1 MRPSGCWKMT
11 HAFGQASE
19 RASSRP
25 TEVSSSK
32 KKKWTPA
39 LNECSSRDADSLDA
53 RSRGGLGAH
62 QELSHRAPPPVCA
75 VHCDRALRNYSLP
88 EGLITSRTTGT
99 RRRNSRTRIVA
110 PALYCRV
117 PHQGA
122 GHRNSTHLPRRTEPS
137 LRQQARKQ
145 IPRFARNDN
154 PRKCP
159 SNRQR
164 PAQV

>member
-1 MRPSGCWKMT
+1 MRPSGCWKMP

-53 RSRGGLGAH
+53 RSRGRLGAH
-62 QELSHRAPPPVCA
+62 QELSHRAPSPVCV

-99 RRRNSRTRIVA
+99 RRRNSRTRILA
-110 PALYCRV
+110 PGLYCRV
-117 PHQGA
+117 PHQGE
-122 GHRNSTHLPRRTEPS
+122 GPQKFTHPPRATDPS
-137 LRQQARKQ
+137 VGQ
-145 IPRFARNDN
+145 
-154 PRKCP
+154 C
-159 SNRQR
+159 
-164 PAQV
+164 